1 MRTSNSIKNITTGW
15 GFSLVTTVTGFVSRT
30 VFIAVLGKTYL
41 GLSGLFA
48 NVLTMLSLSE
58 LGFGTAMV
66 FALYKPLAEHDTE
79 AVKSL
84 MRFYE
89 RAYRLIGFGV
99 AALGAVIA
107 PFLPLLIKEHASIAN
122 LYWIYGI
129 YVFNSAYTYFFSY
142 KRALMS
148 ANQKGYQVTLITT
161 VTKLL
166 TNALQIAIL
175 LGMHYS
181 LQSDAADL
189 GRWRSMAFIIY
200 LLAQTAVSIGENLYV
215 NAFIDRR
222 NPFLRDRHVK
232 PLDPDTHRSII
243 KNVQALVYHKLGD
256 FCLYATDN
264 IFVSAFLNLQYVGIL
279 FNYTMITSTLSSF
292 VANLF
297 NGLSAS
303 LGNLVAKE
311 NEEKRLQVFDVM
323 LFVSMWV
330 YGAIS
335 VALLCVLTPSINLW
349 LGSNFL
355 LGRLAVAVM
364 AMNFFLTGLR
374 IPFLTIKN
382 AAGIYRQDRFVPVV
396 QSIVNIVFSIVL
408 ARPLGVAGVLLGTT
422 LGNVSLSMWYRPILV
437 YRLVF
442 GRSSRG
448 YFRKTILGSL
458 FVLFWAVACFWVC
471 QQFRLDNRW
480 LDFLARFA
488 IATVPPNALALALFR
503 RQPEYRAARELVL
516 GVFTRMGRRRRPQES
531 T

>member
-1 MRTSNSIKNITTGW
+1 MRTTNSMKNIATGW

-30 VFIAVLGKTYL
+30 VFIAVLGKTFL

-66 FALYKPLAEHDTE
+66 FALYKPLADHDTE
-79 AVKSL
+79 TVKAL

-89 RAYRLIGFGV
+89 RAYRIIGIVV
-99 AALGAVIA
+99 AALGVVMV
-107 PFLPLLIKEHASIAN
+107 PFLPLLIKEHDSIYS

-148 ANQKGYQVTLITT
+148 ANQKGYHITLITT

-166 TNALQIAIL
+166 TNGLQIAVL
-175 LGMHYS
+175 LGMRFA
-181 LQSDAADL
+181 LRGDAANL
-189 GRWRSMAFIIY
+189 GHMQSMVFIAY
-200 LLAQTAVSIGENLYV
+200 LLTQTAVSIGENLYV

-222 NPFLRDRHVK
+222 NPFLRQRDAK
-232 PLDPDTHRSII
+232 PLAPDTHRSII

-256 FCLYATDN
+256 FCMYATDN
-264 IFVSAFLNLQYVGIL
+264 MIVSVFLNLQYVGML
-279 FNYTMITSTLSSF
+279 NNYVMITATLSGL

-311 NEEKRLQVFDVM
+311 NEEKRLRVFDVM
-323 LFVSMWV
+323 LFVSTWV

-335 VALLCVLTPSINLW
+335 VALLCLLTPMVNLW
-349 LGSNFL
+349 LGPHYL

-364 AMNFFLTGLR
+364 AVNFYLTGLR

-396 QSIVNIVFSIVL
+396 QSVLNIVLSIVL
-408 ARPLGVAGVLLGTT
+408 AGPLGVAGVLLGTAISN
-422 LGNVSLSMWYRPILV
+422 LSLSMWYRPILV

-442 GRSSRG
+442 GRSAAE

-458 FVLFWAVACFWVC
+458 LVLFWAAACFWAC
-471 QQFRLDNRW
+471 QQFRLENVW

-488 IATVPPNALALALFR
+488 IATLPPNALALALFR
-503 RQPEYRAARELVL
+503 RQPEFLAARELVV
-516 GVFTRMGRRRRPQES
+516 GVFARRGRRP
-531 T
+531 

>member
-1 MRTSNSIKNITTGW
+1 MRRSNSIKNIATGW

-30 VFIAVLGKTYL
+30 VFIAVLGKTFL

-89 RAYRLIGFGV
+89 RAYRMVGIGV
-99 AALGAVIA
+99 AVLGAIIA
-107 PFLPLLIKEHASIAN
+107 PFLPLLIKEHASIQN

-148 ANQKGYQVTLITT
+148 ANQKGYQITLITT

-166 TNALQIAIL
+166 TNGLQIAIL
-175 LGMHYS
+175 LGMRFVLS
-181 LQSDAADL
+181 GGATDLSRWQSTI
-189 GRWRSMAFIIY
+189 FIVY
-200 LLAQTAVSIGENLYV
+200 LLVQTAVSVGENLYV

-222 NPFLRDRHVK
+222 NPFLRDRHVQA
-232 PLDPDTHRSII
+232 LDPDTHRSII

-279 FNYTMITSTLSSF
+279 YNYTMITSTLSAF

-323 LFVSMWV
+323 LFVSMWI
-330 YGAIS
+330 YGAMS
-335 VALLCVLTPSINLW
+335 VALLCVLTPIIQLW
-349 LGSNFL
+349 VGPDYL
-355 LGRLAVAVM
+355 LGRVAVAVM
-364 AMNFFLTGLR
+364 SMNFYLTGLR
-374 IPFLTIKN
+374 IPFMTIKN

-396 QSIVNIVFSIVL
+396 QSIVNIAFSIAL

-422 LGNVSLSMWYRPILV
+422 IGNLSLSMWYRPILV

-442 GRSSRG
+442 GRSAG
-448 YFRKTILGSL
+448 EYFRKTILGSL
-458 FVLFWAVACFWVC
+458 FVLFWAAACFWAC

-488 IATVPPNALALALFR
+488 IATLLPNALALALFR
-503 RQPEYRAARELVL
+503 RRPEYHAARGLVL
-516 GVFTRMGRRRRPQES
+516 GVFNRMGRRRPQES
-531 T
+531 A